1 MRRFRPIAYF
11 ALAVLAWLV
20 TATSPVGSQ
29 VSPPRQLP
37 QAVPTQTAQA
47 QTAQTQPVPTQTAQ
61 AQTAQV
67 QEVAMMG
74 MTVSEMD
81 EALAFYTQVLPFEKV
96 SDVEVHGREY
106 EQLQGLFGVRMR
118 VVQLKLGRE
127 RIELTEYLTPQGR
140 PIPVDSRSHDLW
152 FQHIAIVVSDMDQAY
167 QQLRSHNV
175 QHVSTGPQRL
185 PEFIEAAA
193 GIEAFYFRDP
203 DDHNLELIYF
213 PPDKGDP
220 RWQAPTDD
228 LFLGIDH
235 TAIAV
240 SDTATSLAFYQDL
253 LGLALVGESENYGT
267 EQEHLNNIF
276 GARLRISGLRASTGP
291 GVEFLEYLSPPGG
304 RPIPDDA
311 QANDLMHW
319 ETTLVVADAEAAE
332 ARLRS
337 PQVDFVS
344 PGVITLPDT
353 QLGFR
358 RGFLIEDPDGHVLR
372 IVERVRG

>member
-1 MRRFRPIAYF
+1 MRQFRRIAYF
-11 ALAVLAWLV
+11 VLAALTCLA
-20 TATSPVGSQ
+20 TATTPVGSQ
-29 VSPPRQLP
+29 ASSTLQL
-37 QAVPTQTAQA
+37 TQTAQA
-47 QTAQTQPVPTQTAQ
+47 QTAQIQTVQ
-61 AQTAQV
+61 AQVAAQV

-74 MTVSEMD
+74 MTVSDMD
-81 EALAFYTQVLPFEKV
+81 EALEFYTQILPFEKV
-96 SDVEVHGREY
+96 SDVEVQGREY

-140 PIPVDSRSHDLW
+140 PIPIDSRSNDLW
-152 FQHIAIVVSDMDQAY
+152 FQHIAIVVSDMEPAY

-220 RWQAPTDD
+220 RWQEATDD

-253 LGLALVGESENYGT
+253 LGLELAGESENYGT

-276 GARLRISGLRASTGP
+276 GARLRISGLRASIGP
-291 GVEFLEYLSPPGG
+291 SLEFLEYLSPPGG

-319 ETTLVVADAEAAE
+319 ETTLVVADAAAAE
-332 ARLRS
+332 ARLRT
-337 PQVDFVS
+337 PQVDFIS
-344 PGVITLPDT
+344 PGLITLPDE